1 MSTVALFL
9 ASEAFH
15 YKQELWS
22 LKAILSC
29 KSSESSC
36 VKQNNTLSKQN
47 NVLNRQNNM
56 SKQEDKLSSSK
67 TTDAERA
74 DTQ

>member
-15 YKQELWS
+15 YKQELWP

-36 VKQNNTLSKQN
+36 VKQNNTLSRQN
-47 NVLNRQNNM
+47 NALNRQNNM
-56 SKQEDKLSSSK
+56 SEQEGKLSLSR

-74 DTQ
+74 DMQ